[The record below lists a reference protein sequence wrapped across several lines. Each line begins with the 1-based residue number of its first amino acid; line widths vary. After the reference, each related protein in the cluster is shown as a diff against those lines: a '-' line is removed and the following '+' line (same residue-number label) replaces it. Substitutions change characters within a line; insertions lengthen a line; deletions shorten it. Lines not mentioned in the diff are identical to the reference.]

1 MRLTHYKTG
10 EGVEVEVDGN
20 FSTEPAN
27 ESTERFYAPAFI
39 DLQVNGYGGV
49 DFSNAETLGEKGVLK
64 VVKALQAQGV
74 AYFFPTL
81 VTGSFEATRR
91 SLELIGACCS
101 PEVARSVVGVH
112 LEGPYISP
120 EDGPRGAHPVQHVRP
135 PDLEEFDA
143 WQQAAGGRVKL
154 VTLAPEVPGA
164 LAFIEA
170 LRDRD
175 ILVAL
180 GHTGATPQQIR
191 DAVTAGA
198 TLSTHLGNGAHL
210 TLPRHPNYLW
220 SQLAEDDLYACLIA
234 DGHHLPPEV
243 LKVMVRAKGL
253 DKTILVSDV
262 TSLAGLEPGRYT
274 FAGSPV
280 ELTTSGRINLS
291 GTGYLAGSTLRLP
304 DAVHNAITFAD
315 IPFAAAVEMAS
326 LVPQRALSSAIK
338 LETFSS
344 ETFSV
349 LERTDQGV
357 RVVALVMQGDTL
369 YQRAPSS

>member
-1 MRLTHYKTG
+1 MRLKHYKTG
-10 EGVEVEVDGN
+10 EAVEISVDIP
-20 FSTEPAN
+20 STQP
-27 ESTERFYAPAFI
+27 SFFHAPVFI

-49 DFSNAETLGEKGVLK
+49 DFSSPNTLSEAGVAK
-64 VVKALQAQGV
+64 VVHALRAQGV

-91 SLELIGACCS
+91 SLEFIHKSCRN
-101 PEVARSVVGVH
+101 VDIARSITGVH

-120 EDGPRGAHPVQHVRP
+120 EDGPRGAHPLAHVRT
-135 PDLEEFDA
+135 PDLDEFDA
-143 WQQAAGGRVKL
+143 WQDAAGGRIRL
-154 VTLAPEVPGA
+154 VTLAPEVPGT

-170 LRDRD
+170 LRDRGV
-175 ILVAL
+175 LVAL

-191 DAVTAGA
+191 DAVAAGA
-198 TLSTHLGNGAHL
+198 TFSTHLGNGAHL

-253 DKTILVSDV
+253 GKTILVSDM
-262 TSLAGLEPGRYT
+262 TSLAGLEPGSYT
-274 FAGSPV
+274 FAGSRV
-280 ELTTSGRINLS
+280 ELSAAGRISLS
-291 GTGYLAGSTLRLP
+291 GTGYLAGSTLQLP
-304 DAVHNAITFAD
+304 DAVHNAVTFAD

-326 LVPQRALSSAIK
+326 LVPQRALSSAVG
-338 LETFSS
+338 LETFSN

-357 RVVALVMQGDTL
+357 RVVALVLKGKTYVQGK
-369 YQRAPSS
+369 QVNEA

>member
-1 MRLTHYKTG
+1 MLLTHYKTG
-10 EGVEVEVDGN
+10 ESVWVEVDLPLAQ
-20 FSTEPAN
+20 SATLL
-27 ESTERFYAPAFI
+27 YAPAFV

-49 DFSNAETLGEKGVLK
+49 DFSNADTLSEEGIR
-64 VVKALQAQGV
+64 VVQALQAQGV

-91 SLELIGACCS
+91 SLDLINQSCRNTD
-101 PEVARSVVGVH
+101 VARSVAGIH
-112 LEGPYISP
+112 LEGPYISA
-120 EDGPRGAHPVQHVRP
+120 EDGPRGAHPLEHVRP
-135 PDLEEFDA
+135 PDLDEFDA
-143 WQQAAGGRVKL
+143 WQGAAGGRVKL

-164 LAFIEA
+164 LAFIEK
-170 LRDRD
+170 LRARD

-191 DAVTAGA
+191 DAVAAGA

-253 DKTILVSDV
+253 DKAILVSDM
-262 TSLAGLEPGRYT
+262 TSLAGFEPGHYT
-274 FAGSPV
+274 FAGSQV
-280 ELTTSGRINLS
+280 ELAASGRISLS
-291 GTGYLAGSTLRLP
+291 GTDYLAGSTLQLP
-304 DAVHNAITFAD
+304 DAIHNTMTFVD

-326 LVPQRALSSAIK
+326 LVPQRAMSPAVG
-338 LETFSS
+338 LETFSN

-349 LERTDQGV
+349 LERTDRGV
-357 RVVALVMQGDTL
+357 RVVALVVQGDTL
-369 YQRAPSS
+369 YQHPLSS